1 MDASHFIPRILLSEV
16 YSDGSGITMLV
27 EVCGYRWSVN
37 HVPGNAPTVRP
48 VDACR
53 LPASIRNRAVN
64 IVAKVANDLIAA
76 QPPEWHAAGL
86 ALLAA

>member
-1 MDASHFIPRILLSEV
+1 MNASHFIPRVILSEV

-27 EVCGYRWSVN
+27 DVCGYRWSVN

-53 LPASIRNRAVN
+53 LPTSLRNRAIK
-64 IVAKVANDLIAA
+64 IVTTLANDLLSA
-76 QPPEWHAAGL
+76 QSPEWHAAGL
-86 ALLAA
+86 ALMAA